1 MKFKR
6 QKKASLEL
14 NLTPMI
20 DVVLLLL
27 IFFMVSTTFTKE
39 TRLTLE
45 LPEATGEPMG
55 ANENTLEIIISPSGH
70 FGINGQMLV
79 NDDAQT
85 LKQALT
91 KTIADQTQLP
101 PLVIVADGKS
111 PHQSVVTAMDV
122 AGKLGFVHIRIAS
135 ITPQQ

>member
-1 MKFKR
+1 
-6 QKKASLEL
+6 
-14 NLTPMI
+14 
-20 DVVLLLL
+20 
-27 IFFMVSTTFTKE
+27 
-39 TRLTLE
+39 
-45 LPEATGEPMG
+45 MG
-55 ANENTLEIIISPSGH
+55 ANENTLEIIIDPSGN

-101 PLVIVADGKS
+101 PLVIVADAKS

>member
-6 QKKASLEL
+6 QKKTNLEL

-39 TRLTLE
+39 TRLMLD
-45 LPEATGEPMG
+45 LPEATAEPVG
-55 ANENTLEIIISPSGH
+55 ANEKVLEIIIDPSGR

-79 NDDAQT
+79 NDEAET

-91 KTIADQTQLP
+91 KTIADQTPLP
-101 PLVIVADGKS
+101 PLVIVADAKS

-135 ITPQQ
+135 VTPQQ